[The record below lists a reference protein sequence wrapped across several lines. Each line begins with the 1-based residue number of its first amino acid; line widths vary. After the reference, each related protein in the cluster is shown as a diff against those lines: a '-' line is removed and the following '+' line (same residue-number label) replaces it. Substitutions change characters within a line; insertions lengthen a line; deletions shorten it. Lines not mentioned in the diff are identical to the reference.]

1 MRYKRYDERT
11 KILISKSKNPYL
23 FPELNIPVSTAK
35 EWIKKR
41 LHLKL
46 KYQPIDRETLK
57 VTLLRKE
64 NELLK
69 DEIRELNRRVS
80 LLKLVAK
87 ALGSNI
93 SSIRITDSIKRNKV
107 VNLIQKHKG
116 RKSIRSALNDL
127 DITFSKYKRWS
138 KEIFDRRNFT
148 NDIEKYRQFH
158 QRSLSVSELK
168 ILLSMY
174 EDPKLFHLPL
184 HALSTLARRLD
195 LVHCST
201 RTWSKYAKVFKVK
214 RPMLKIVF
222 QKGYAVGISKEYSNQ
237 LWHMD
242 VTEIKIRGKKVF
254 LQVILDNY
262 SRFII
267 DWSLMTMWNGQS
279 SSELIERA
287 IQRHGTPLV
296 LMTDGG
302 KENLNYIVSNTLK
315 RYSIKHLVSKMNTH
329 YSNSRVEAFFRMLK
343 HNYLKKVK
351 YTSTIKLKEHINTYI
366 LDYNYKIPH
375 SALCGRTPE
384 EAYFGMPKDYYND
397 HFKEKVRE
405 AIQKRV
411 KEYKNS
417 T

>member
-1 MRYKRYDERT
+1 
-11 KILISKSKNPYL
+11 
-23 FPELNIPVSTAK
+23 
-35 EWIKKR
+35 
-41 LHLKL
+41 
-46 KYQPIDRETLK
+46 
-57 VTLLRKE
+57 
-64 NELLK
+64 
-69 DEIRELNRRVS
+69 
-80 LLKLVAK
+80 
-87 ALGSNI
+87 
-93 SSIRITDSIKRNKV
+93 
-107 VNLIQKHKG
+107 
-116 RKSIRSALNDL
+116 
-127 DITFSKYKRWS
+127 
-138 KEIFDRRNFT
+138 
-148 NDIEKYRQFH
+148 
-158 QRSLSVSELK
+158 
-168 ILLSMY
+168 
-174 EDPKLFHLPL
+174 
-184 HALSTLARRLD
+184 
-195 LVHCST
+195 
-201 RTWSKYAKVFKVK
+201 
-214 RPMLKIVF
+214 
-222 QKGYAVGISKEYSNQ
+222 VGISRKYSNQ

-242 VTEIKIRGKKVF
+242 VTEIKIRGRKVY

-279 SSELIERA
+279 SSELLERA

-302 KENLNYIVSNTLK
+302 KENLNYLVSNTLK